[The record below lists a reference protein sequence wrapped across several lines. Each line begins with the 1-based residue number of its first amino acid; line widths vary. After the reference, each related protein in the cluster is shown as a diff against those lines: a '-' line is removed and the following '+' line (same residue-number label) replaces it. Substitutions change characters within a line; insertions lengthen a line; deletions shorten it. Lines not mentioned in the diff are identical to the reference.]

1 MMSWQPGD
9 GLPRVVPCGCQGSS
23 RCNSGGICY
32 GYRRIIAG
40 IANGNVRVGVP
51 VGIVQA
57 RLPFTYLPAPAP
69 ETVTPEA
76 SVIVL
81 APVLIDP
88 LEKVS
93 ALVVPFTLTFP
104 VRLTP
109 DELLMVRLLKR
120 MPEYFENLRFR

>member
-1 MMSWQPGD
+1 M
-9 GLPRVVPCGCQGSS
+9 
-23 RCNSGGICY
+23 
-32 GYRRIIAG
+32 
-40 IANGNVRVGVP
+40 GNVRVGVP

-69 ETVTPEA
+69 ETVTTEA

-93 ALVVPFTLTFP
+93 ALVLHFT
-104 VRLTP
+104 
-109 DELLMVRLLKR
+109 
-120 MPEYFENLRFR
+120 